1 MGEIWLAHH
10 QGPAGFARLVVLK
23 RIITS
28 PDDDPSMLSMFLDE
42 ARIVSQ
48 LHHPNVVQVIELGQ
62 DGSSYYLVMEYL
74 AGQTLGRVA
83 RRLRERGL
91 SIPNA
96 LTLEV
101 IADAARGLGYA
112 HRRKT
117 SDGQPLE
124 IVHRDVS
131 PQNIFVTYE
140 GHTKV
145 LDFGIASAAGRG
157 TRTATGILKGKV
169 AYMSPEQALAST
181 LGPQV
186 DVFALGVM
194 LFELVTNSR
203 LYQGADDI
211 AILRKLVSGEAL
223 PRARD
228 RVRLDPRLDDLIAT
242 AMAWD
247 PLDRFADGEV
257 MAEALDDYR
266 KSLSPEQHTVPIR
279 TAMRDAFTQE
289 IEQLPDFQRVT
300 QVTPS
305 RSSSESLPSRGPPP
319 SSPPRRTKVWVGGA
333 VGGVLLIATV
343 VGVGMRSTEAHET
356 VAARTPPSPLTP
368 VTIAAPVDAG
378 AAASPDDA
386 GARVVEQRPV
396 DAGEISIVEPS
407 AVDAGAPRAPVV
419 VAQQTGGTAKLVHKG
434 KLSLETEPWTKVYLG
449 KRLLGETPLLEV
461 PLPAGPHRLR
471 LQNAEEG
478 VDAVIEVDIVADGV
492 TVKRLAL

>member
-10 QGPAGFARLVVLK
+10 QGPAGFERLVVLK

-28 PDDDPSMLSMFLDE
+28 PDDDPAMLSMFLDE

-48 LHHPNVVQVIELGQ
+48 LHHPNVVQVTELGQ
-62 DGSSYYLVMEYL
+62 DGTSYYLVMEYL

-83 RRLRERGL
+83 RRLRERGFL
-91 SIPNA
+91 MPVSLA
-96 LTLEV
+96 LEV
-101 IADAARGLGYA
+101 VADAARGLGYA
-112 HRRKT
+112 HRRKA
-117 SDGQPLE
+117 SDGRALE

-157 TRTATGILKGKV
+157 TRTATGVLKGKV
-169 AYMSPEQALAST
+169 AYMSPEQALGQA

-203 LYQGADDI
+203 LYEGGDDI
-211 AILRKLVSGEAL
+211 AILRKLVSGDAL
-223 PRARD
+223 PRARQ
-228 RVRLDPRLDDLIAT
+228 RVQQLDPKLDELIAT

-247 PLDRFADGEV
+247 PLDRFSDGEV

-266 KSLSPEQHTVPIR
+266 QALPAEHRTVPLR
-279 TAMRDAFTQE
+279 MAMRDAFAVE
-289 IEQLPDFQRVT
+289 IDQLPVFQRVT

-305 RSSSESLPSRGPPP
+305 QPSSESLPSRRAPPEP
-319 SSPPRRTKVWVGGA
+319 PPRRTMLWAGAAMGVLALAALVA
-333 VGGVLLIATV
+333 VGVRAT
-343 VGVGMRSTEAHET
+343 GEHET
-356 VAARTPPSPLTP
+356 VVAQTTPLPLAP
-368 VTIAAPVDAG
+368 VVLAPLVDAG
-378 AAASPDDA
+378 AVAPDDA
-386 GARVVEQRPV
+386 GERVVVEPV
-396 DAGEISIVEPS
+396 DAGERVVVDSTPI
-407 AVDAGAPRAPVV
+407 DAGAPGPTV
-419 VAQQTGGTAKLVHKG
+419 VAREEVGTAKVVRKG

-461 PLPAGPHRLR
+461 PLPAGSQRLR

-478 VDAVIEVDIVADGV
+478 IDAVIEVDIVADGV